1 MFPRDGHAL
10 ADEGLA
16 RLEDAVRA
24 APDVLG
30 FEELEIGV
38 RAYNCLK
45 RAGVQTMGDLTQKSY
60 SELTAI
66 PNFGERS
73 IEEVVE
79 ALNQLGLS
87 LREE

>member
-1 MFPRDGHAL
+1 
-10 ADEGLA
+10 
-16 RLEDAVRA
+16 
-24 APDVLG
+24 
-30 FEELEIGV
+30 
-38 RAYNCLK
+38 
-45 RAGVQTMGDLTQKSY
+45 MGDLTTKSF

-79 ALNQLGLS
+79 ALTQIGLS